1 MKIFSLDNDNKYS
14 IISRPFHWLRFLLL
28 STIYLCAYT
37 KIMDHRMFGI
47 TMFVFIIF
55 NIVWRFFNKTPNSF
69 AGSNLESNV
78 EKLVHISM
86 YVLLVSL
93 PILGY
98 SASMSDVNILG
109 INIPNIYSIDLFSKI
124 YLNQHLNMDIF
135 AFRSFIGG
143 IHKFLTIILLLLVSL
158 HVFVIAFNRIVKK
171 TGELKRMI

>member
-1 MKIFSLDNDNKYS
+1 
-14 IISRPFHWLRFLLL
+14 
-28 STIYLCAYT
+28 
-37 KIMDHRMFGI
+37 MFGI

-98 SASMSDVNILG
+98 SSSMSDV
-109 INIPNIYSIDLFSKI
+109 NIYSIDLFSKI

>member
-14 IISRPFHWLRFLLL
+14 IISRSFHWLRFLLL

-37 KIMDHRMFGI
+37 KIIDHRMFGI

-98 SASMSDVNILG
+98 SSSMSDV
-109 INIPNIYSIDLFSKI
+109 NIYSIDLFSKI

>member
-1 MKIFSLDNDNKYS
+1 
-14 IISRPFHWLRFLLL
+14 
-28 STIYLCAYT
+28 
-37 KIMDHRMFGI
+37 MDHRMFGI

-98 SASMSDVNILG
+98 SSSMSDV
-109 INIPNIYSIDLFSKI
+109 NIYSIDLFSKI

>member
-14 IISRPFHWLRFLLL
+14 IISRSFHWLRFLLL

-98 SASMSDVNILG
+98 SSSMSDV
-109 INIPNIYSIDLFSKI
+109 NIYSIDLFSKI